1 MRREGGGKVC
11 GEGGGKK
18 VCREGEGGGV
28 VGRRVCEEV
37 CFVVERAL
45 TW

>member
-18 VCREGEGGGV
+18 VCREGGGGGV
-28 VGRRVCEEV
+28 VGRKCLRKYV
-37 CFVVERAL
+37 L
-45 TW
+45 L